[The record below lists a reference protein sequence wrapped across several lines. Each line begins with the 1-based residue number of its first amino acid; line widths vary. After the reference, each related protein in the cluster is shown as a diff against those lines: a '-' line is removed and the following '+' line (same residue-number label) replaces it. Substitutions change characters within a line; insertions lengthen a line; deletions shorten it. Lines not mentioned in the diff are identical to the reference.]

1 MITFGVV
8 SSVFDF
14 LTFGALLFLLHANV
28 DHFRTGWFMES
39 VVSASLIVLIIR
51 TRQPFF
57 KSKPAR
63 PLWIATLLVVLG
75 AVALPYTGLSWLF
88 GFTPMP
94 PEFIVVLAGIL
105 FLYIL
110 AAEVAKKLFFQKQK
124 L

>member
-14 LTFGALLFLLHANV
+14 LTFGALLFVLRSNV
-28 DHFRTGWFMES
+28 DHFRTGWFKES

-63 PLWIATLLVVLG
+63 PLWIATTLVVLG
-75 AVALPYTGLSWLF
+75 AIALPYMGLSWLSVSLPCRANF
-88 GFTPMP
+88 
-94 PEFIVVLAGIL
+94 
-105 FLYIL
+105 
-110 AAEVAKKLFFQKQK
+110 
-124 L
+124 

>member
-1 MITFGVV
+1 
-8 SSVFDF
+8 
-14 LTFGALLFLLHANV
+14 
-28 DHFRTGWFMES
+28 MES

-63 PLWIATLLVVLG
+63 PLWIATTLVVLG

-94 PEFIVVLAGIL
+94 REFLVVLAGIL

-110 AAEVAKKLFFQKQK
+110 AAEIAKKVFYQSVKF
-124 L
+124 